1 MTKYRIRALTNGGG
15 EKYVGQNL
23 QLTDTSHAGK
33 WTEKKAKK
41 VAKARSQSSDIFECC
56 IIDENT
62 TLFAMYK
69 DGECQVPANAPFD
82 CAENKQ
88 GGGKTSRKKQV
99 HPEPEEPEDSRF
111 RLDLNKFTPA
121 APRKKELEPEGSRF
135 DLVDLVGLN
144 KFAPAAPS
152 KEEFAASA
160 DQDRELLE
168 QTMTTISDF
177 LSLCDRAQSLLSTY
191 SQKQAQEEALQEDLL
206 HIIELT
212 ENVDA
217 ARGYQLYK
225 DLRDCRKRRRVA
237 KDMANL
243 LGGVLRLG
251 GEDSAQNMRRLVQSM
266 SGREY
271 HSRVDNRVI
280 FF

>member
-1 MTKYRIRALTNGGG
+1 MACCVKVLTSKGERYIGKSMQLTNA
-15 EKYVGQNL
+15 
-23 QLTDTSHAGK
+23 SHAGK
-33 WTEKKAKK
+33 WTEKKAKN
-41 VAKARSQSSDIFECC
+41 VAKARLKSSDIFECH
-56 IIDENT
+56 IVNEGVVVSS
-62 TLFAMYK
+62 MYK
-69 DGECQVPANAPFD
+69 DGD

-88 GGGKTSRKKQV
+88 GGGKTSRKKQI
-99 HPEPEEPEDSRF
+99 HPEPEEPEDF
-111 RLDLNKFTPA
+111 RLDLDKFGPA
-121 APRKKELEPEGSRF
+121 APSKELEPEGSRLDF
-135 DLVDLVGLN
+135 D
-144 KFAPAAPS
+144 KFAPAALS
-152 KEEFAASA
+152 KRRICSFCQSGSGTAEA
-160 DQDRELLE
+160 DDDNNFP
-168 QTMTTISDF
+168 DF
-177 LSLCDRAQSLLSTY
+177 LSLCDKAQNLLSTY

-212 ENVDA
+212 ANVDA

-251 GEDSAQNMRRLVQSM
+251 NEDSAQNMRRLVQSM